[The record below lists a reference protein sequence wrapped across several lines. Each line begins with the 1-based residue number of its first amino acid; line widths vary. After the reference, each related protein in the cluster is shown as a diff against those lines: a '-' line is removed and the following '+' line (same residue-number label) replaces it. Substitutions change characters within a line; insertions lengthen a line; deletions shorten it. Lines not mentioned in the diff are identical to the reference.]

1 MALGGPFLLEGP
13 ASKSKEANLMPREMS
28 KKSERGQT
36 MVEFAIVLPVML
48 MVLFAMIQFGITF
61 KNYLSLTDAV
71 RAGAR
76 VAAVSRQAPDPVG
89 AATTKV
95 YAAAADLD
103 TSKLNVSVVSTW
115 EPGEKVAV
123 TATYPYSINVLGVVV
138 KSGNLTSV
146 TQERVE

>member
-1 MALGGPFLLEGP
+1 ML
-13 ASKSKEANLMPREMS
+13 KRMS
-28 KKSERGQT
+28 QHNNERGQT
-36 MVEFAIVLPVML
+36 MVEFAVVLPVML
-48 MVLFAMIQFGITF
+48 VILFAIIQFGITF

-89 AATTKV
+89 DATTKV

-103 TSKLNVSVVSTW
+103 ASKLNVSVESTW
-115 EPGEKVAV
+115 EPGEKVSV

-138 KSGNLTSV
+138 QSGNLTSV